1 MGRAHKDVLTNLLE
15 QQNVKWNFFFQ
26 SLKILSTENIA
37 KYLVIWWNAVLPASL
52 LGLQQRG
59 QGDVVLG
66 HHPVQHIL
74 VTVGVLNGELVKLD
88 KLLLENKP

>member
-1 MGRAHKDVLTNLLE
+1 MNL
-15 QQNVKWNFFFQ
+15 Q

-74 VTVGVLNGELVKLD
+74 VTIGVLDGELVKLD
-88 KLLLENKP
+88 KLLLKYKP